1 MKGFERKKS
10 IADVNKAGR
19 TAWFCWWCPGSGGII
34 IRAYHI
40 SGGNAMGLG
49 NHLFHARKKKGLSQ
63 EEVAEKL
70 GISRQTVSKWETD
83 ETLPDICQSKRLAV
97 LYGLSLDELVEFDI
111 DIKEIQEV
119 IDRTSEELSDKVDWT
134 KAWSRKYPV
143 LARYQEEVDT
153 ACYAA
158 KLDKL
163 LGDLEKKYG
172 YSELD
177 SMLVLKDILASVWKG
192 RKKNSR

>member
-1 MKGFERKKS
+1 MSGAAGRGRP
-10 IADVNKAGR
+10 DVNKAGG
-19 TAWFCWWCPGSGGII
+19 TVQFCWWIPGSGSII

-40 SGGNAMGLG
+40 AGGNAMGLG

-119 IDRTSEELSDKVDWT
+119 IDRTSEEVSDKVDWT

-158 KLDKL
+158 ELDKL

-177 SMLVLKDILASVWKG
+177 SFLVLKDILASVWKG
-192 RKKNSR
+192 RKENGK